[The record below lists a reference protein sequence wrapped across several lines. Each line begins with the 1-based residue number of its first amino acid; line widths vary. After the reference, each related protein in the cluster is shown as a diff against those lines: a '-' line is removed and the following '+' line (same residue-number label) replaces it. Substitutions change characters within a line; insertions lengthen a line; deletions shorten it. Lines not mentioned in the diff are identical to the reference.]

1 MISSRFLKAD
11 NFINGPWISITFS
24 SVFIVCVF
32 SKQTIY
38 IISLITSFEQEVIIY
53 LTYIYILCVYMYMIY
68 LTFSCLYIYHSNT
81 GELES

>member
-1 MISSRFLKAD
+1 MDLEIVLHFLLC
-11 NFINGPWISITFS
+11 SL
-24 SVFIVCVF
+24 CVF

-53 LTYIYILCVYMYMIY
+53 LTYIYSVCMYVYDI
-68 LTFSCLYIYHSNT
+68 SYIYHSNT